1 MTDGEGRQEA
11 HEKTAHSLREGNLDG
26 GSLRMDR
33 AYGWLYRGQR
43 GKDRKES
50 VGNLQRGHLAL
61 RKAFRM
67 AETRQSRCARAPH
80 TSKCLLGR
88 RPVKESPRC
97 GWGLLKLKPPRRGQ
111 CHHLLLSP
119 SHQVSTQDKNRQRAG
134 LQESWDEKAKQIR
147 QPHVL
152 LSSCLLLP
160 FRVLL
165 PTGEGHGHP
174 V

>member
-1 MTDGEGRQEA
+1 MPMAGSTEDREARTERRVWGICSVDIEHSGRPFGWRRLGKADVHVHHTQA
-11 HEKTAHSLREGNLDG
+11 SVCWGGGQSGTA
-26 GSLRMDR
+26 
-33 AYGWLYRGQR
+33 
-43 GKDRKES
+43 KK
-50 VGNLQRGHLAL
+50 
-61 RKAFRM
+61 
-67 AETRQSRCARAPH
+67 
-80 TSKCLLGR
+80 
-88 RPVKESPRC
+88 SPRC

-111 CHHLLLSP
+111 GHHLLLSP
-119 SHQVSTQDKNRQRAG
+119 SHQVSTQDKNRQMVG
-134 LQESWDEKAKQIR
+134 LQESWDEKAKQIC